1 MCGAFHTSYMWN
13 APDRGPACAAV
24 CMHLTLT
31 ESHRSLLQAA
41 ECTFASLLAHA
52 SVVLVVVALTAGG
65 RQLPKDEREARVFFL
80 LPPDRVDVRARQTD
94 ILQWGRPGGDL
105 EDGKLFRES
114 EGMRFRVEAYGAR
127 ARGKRSGARGEL
139 PFGPVPYLVPDTVFS
154 VLEVDQMVERYEGSA
169 APAYPPDLMAMGTEG
184 SVRAL
189 YVVDTT
195 GRVDTATIEVVS
207 SDDERFTESVRT
219 ALGAMRFRP
228 AKRAGKP
235 VRQLV
240 EQKFH
245 FRIQPPVGANG
256 RVG

>member
-1 MCGAFHTSYMWN
+1 M
-13 APDRGPACAAV
+13 R
-24 CMHLTLT
+24 LTLL

-52 SVVLVVVALTAGG
+52 AVVVVAIAVTAGS
-65 RQLPKDEREARVFFL
+65 RQLPTDEREARVFFL

-105 EDGKLFRES
+105 EDGRLQRAS
-114 EGMRFRVEAYGAR
+114 EGMRFQVKAYGAR
-127 ARGKRSGARGEL
+127 ARGARSGARGEL

-154 VLEVDQMVERYEGSA
+154 VLEVDEMVERYEGSA
-169 APAYPPDLMAMGTEG
+169 APGYPPDLLAMGTEG
-184 SVRAL
+184 SVRAM

-195 GRVDTATIEVVS
+195 GRVDTATIEVMS
-207 SDDERFTESVRT
+207 SDDERFTQSVRS

-228 AKRAGKP
+228 AKRAGRP

-245 FRIQPPVGANG
+245 FRIRPPIGADARTG
-256 RVG
+256 

>member
-1 MCGAFHTSYMWN
+1 MLHVIYVWY
-13 APDRGPACAAV
+13 APDRGPAIPAV

-52 SVVLVVVALTAGG
+52 SVVVVVVAATAGG
-65 RQLPKDEREARVFFL
+65 RQLPQDEREARVFFL

-105 EDGKLFRES
+105 EDGRLLRSS
-114 EGMRFRVEAYGAR
+114 EGMRVRVEAFGAR
-127 ARGKRSGARGEL
+127 ARGKRSGARGEA

-154 VLEVDQMVERYEGSA
+154 VLEVDKMVERYDGSA
-169 APAYPPDLMAMGTEG
+169 APAYPPDLLAMGTEG
-184 SVRAL
+184 SVQAQ

-195 GRVDTATIEVVS
+195 GWVDTATVEVLS
-207 SDDERFTESVRT
+207 SDDERFTQSVRA

-245 FRIQPPVGANG
+245 FRIHPPVGAG
-256 RVG
+256 DRIG

>member
-1 MCGAFHTSYMWN
+1 M
-13 APDRGPACAAV
+13 
-24 CMHLTLT
+24 
-31 ESHRSLLQAA
+31 
-41 ECTFASLLAHA
+41 ECTGGLYAPHLLESIEVFSRRRSDLASLLAHA
-52 SVVLVVVALTAGG
+52 GVVVVVVAVTAAAGNCSRTSAKRGSSSSSLPTGWTSRPADRDLQGG
-65 RQLPKDEREARVFFL
+65 GPAGTWRTASSSSLRGHAGPGRSLRCPGAGQAERGPR
-80 LPPDRVDVRARQTD
+80 
-94 ILQWGRPGGDL
+94 
-105 EDGKLFRES
+105 
-114 EGMRFRVEAYGAR
+114 
-127 ARGKRSGARGEL
+127 EL

-169 APAYPPDLMAMGTEG
+169 APAYPTDLPAMGTEG
-184 SVRAL
+184 SVRAM

-195 GRVDTATIEVVS
+195 GRVDTSTIEVVS

-245 FRIQPPVGANG
+245 FRIHPTVGADD

>member
-1 MCGAFHTSYMWN
+1 MWSV
-13 APDRGPACAAV
+13 PAV
-24 CMHLTLT
+24 YMHLTLL

-52 SVVLVVVALTAGG
+52 GVVAVVVVLTSGG
-65 RQLPKDEREARVFFL
+65 RQLPQDEREARVFFL

-105 EDGKLFRES
+105 EDGKLLHAS
-114 EGMRFRVEAYGAR
+114 EGMRVRVEAYGAR

-169 APAYPPDLMAMGTEG
+169 APAYPPDLLAMGTEG
-184 SVRAL
+184 SVRAT

-195 GRVDTATIEVVS
+195 GRVDTSTIDVVS
-207 SDDERFTESVRT
+207 SDDERFTQSVRA
-219 ALGAMRFRP
+219 ALAAMRFRP

-245 FRIQPPVGANG
+245 FRIHPPLGANDRTG
-256 RVG
+256 

>member
-1 MCGAFHTSYMWN
+1 MWK
-13 APDRGPACAAV
+13 APDRGPGFQAAC
-24 CMHLTLT
+24 MNLTLL
-31 ESHRSLLQAA
+31 ESHRSLLNVA
-41 ECTFASLLAHA
+41 ECTFASMVAHA
-52 SVVLVVVALTAGG
+52 GVVIVAIAVTAGG
-65 RQLPKDEREARVFFL
+65 RQLPTDEREARVFFL

-105 EDGKLFRES
+105 EDGKLLRAS

-127 ARGKRSGARGEL
+127 AKGKKSGARGEL

-154 VLEVDQMVERYEGSA
+154 VLEVDKMVERYDGSA
-169 APAYPPDLMAMGTEG
+169 APAYPADLLAMGTEG
-184 SVRAL
+184 SVQAM

-195 GRVDTATIEVVS
+195 GWVDTATIEVMS
-207 SDDERFTESVRT
+207 SDDVRFTESVRT

-228 AKRAGKP
+228 ATRQGRP

-245 FRIQPPVGANG
+245 FRIRPPVGANE
-256 RVG
+256 VS

>member
-1 MCGAFHTSYMWN
+1 MQ
-13 APDRGPACAAV
+13 
-24 CMHLTLT
+24 LTLL
-31 ESHRSLLQAA
+31 ESHRGILQTA
-41 ECTFASLLAHA
+41 ECTLASLATHA
-52 SVVLVVVALTAGG
+52 GLIVLVVVTTAGG
-65 RQLPKDEREARVFFL
+65 RQLPSDEREARVFFL

-94 ILQWGRPGGDL
+94 VLQWGRPGGDL
-105 EDGKLFRES
+105 MDGRLLRPS
-114 EGMRFRVEAYGAR
+114 EGPRFRVEAYGAR
-127 ARGKRSGARGEL
+127 ARGERSGARGEL
-139 PFGPVPYLVPDTVFS
+139 PFGPVPYLRPDTVFS
-154 VLEVDQMVERYEGSA
+154 VLEVDEMVERYDGSA
-169 APAYPPDLMAMGTEG
+169 APAYPPDLLAMGAEG

-195 GRVDTATIEVVS
+195 GWVDTSTIEVLS

-245 FRIQPPVGANG
+245 FRIGPPPGANTRAG
-256 RVG
+256 

>member
-1 MCGAFHTSYMWN
+1 MWN
-13 APDRGPACAAV
+13 APVPSGFPAAY
-24 CMHLTLT
+24 MRLTLL

-52 SVVLVVVALTAGG
+52 AVAVLAVAVTAGG
-65 RQLPKDEREARVFFL
+65 RQLPSDEREARVFFL
-80 LPPDRVDVRARQTD
+80 LPPDRVDVRARQTN
-94 ILQWGRPGGDL
+94 ILQWGRPGGDF
-105 EDGKLFRES
+105 EDGKLLRAS
-114 EGMRFRVEAYGAR
+114 EGMRVRVEAYGGR
-127 ARGKRSGARGEL
+127 ARGERSGARGEL

-169 APAYPPDLMAMGTEG
+169 APAYPTDLLAMGTEG
-184 SVRAL
+184 SVRTQ

-195 GRVDTATIEVVS
+195 GRVDTATIEVMS
-207 SDDERFTESVRT
+207 SDDARFTESVRT

-228 AKRAGKP
+228 ARRDGKP

-245 FRIQPPVGANG
+245 FRIQPPPPANA